1 MGLKIAQKLRE
12 AAFNGFPTHFDTVPT
27 DSQASKSVVSTTP
40 HILQYEQAAN
50 DDSNGLV
57 TSAGMPVHFFDDD
70 YHGWRFGDREWIK
83 GKLRR
88 VRNQTERVKLAVEYA
103 EQYKAAHDAESL
115 EHKKDGKARFTANSW
130 LLKATK

>member
-1 MGLKIAQKLRE
+1 VGLKIAQRLRE
-12 AAFNGFPTHFDTVPT
+12 NGGFSGYPTNSDTVPT
-27 DSQASKSVVSTTP
+27 DNQTSKSAVPTIRQS
-40 HILQYEQAAN
+40 EQAAN
-50 DDSNGLV
+50 DESNGLI
-57 TSAGMPVHFFDDD
+57 TSNGMPVHFFDGA

-88 VRNQTERVKLAVEYA
+88 VRNQAERIKLAAEYA
-103 EQYKAAHDAESL
+103 ERFKAAHDAEPV